1 MDRKSGW
8 RLITVAC
15 VVIFLGLMVSLTLR
29 EVRQAENKE
38 AYGEQPG
45 ARKQVMAEA
54 MREATPH
61 QLGGLERSEV
71 VQGAKAVTE
80 IARLHGKSFD
90 LTSGTVARYDRN
102 GTDATLW
109 VGETPNPK
117 AAADMIRQMTEG
129 IRAGRSPFKGLEEIN
144 ADGRAVYA
152 LSGMGQRHVYFAD
165 GNRTVWAAA
174 DSAIFGHVLEDLLTR
189 YPGK

>member
-15 VVIFLGLMVSLTLR
+15 VIIFLGLMALLTLR
-29 EVRQAENKE
+29 EIRQTENGE
-38 AYGEQPG
+38 TYGEQPG
-45 ARKQVMAEA
+45 ARKQAMAEA

-71 VQGAKAVTE
+71 VEGPEAVTE
-80 IARLHGKSFD
+80 IARLHGKAFD
-90 LTSGTVARYDRN
+90 LTGGTVARYGRN
-102 GTDATLW
+102 GADATLW

-117 AAADMIRQMTEG
+117 AAADMVKQITEG
-129 IRAGRSPFKGLEEIN
+129 IRAGRSPFGGLEEIN
-144 ADGRAVYA
+144 TDGRAVYA
-152 LSGMGQRHVYFAD
+152 LSGMGQRHVYFTD
-165 GNRTVWAAA
+165 GDRTVWAAA
-174 DSAIFGHVLEDLLTR
+174 DSAVFGHVLEDLLTR